1 MSIRSGGANGER
13 GDADQPAEFA
23 FTPENKATADK
34 IIAKYPGG
42 RQASA
47 VIPLLDLAQRQHHG
61 WLPRAAMD
69 HVAKLLAMAPIRV
82 YEVATFYTMFNL
94 NPVGR
99 YHVQVCTTTPCW
111 LRDSDAVL
119 DACRKKLGIEVGQM
133 SADKLFTLS
142 EVECLG
148 ACVNAPMMQIND
160 DYYEDLDARATEAIL
175 DALKRGEKPKPG
187 PQNGRITSAPA
198 SGPTTLSA
206 KTGS

>member
-1 MSIRSGGANGER
+1 MSIRNGGT

-23 FTPENKATADK
+23 FTPENKAAADK
-34 IIAKYPGG
+34 IIAKYPAG

-47 VIPLLDLAQRQHHG
+47 VIPLLDLAQRQHDG

-94 NPVGR
+94 KPVGR

-111 LRDSDAVL
+111 LRNSDAVL
-119 DACRKKLGIEVGQM
+119 DACRRKLGVEIGGM
-133 SADKLFTLS
+133 TADRLFTLS

-160 DYYEDLDARATEAIL
+160 DYYEDLDARSTEAIL
-175 DALKRGEKPKPG
+175 DALKRGETPKPG

-198 SGPTTLSA
+198 SGPTTLTA

>member
-1 MSIRSGGANGER
+1 MSIRNGGVA
-13 GDADQPAEFA
+13 AVPQPAHFEFTA
-23 FTPENKATADK
+23 ETAAAADK
-34 IIAKYPGG
+34 VIAKYPAG

-47 VIPLLDLAQRQHHG
+47 VIPLLDLAQRQAGG

-69 HVAKLLAMAPIRV
+69 HVAKVLGMAPMRV

-94 NPVGR
+94 QPVGR

-111 LRDSDAVL
+111 LRDSDAVVET
-119 DACRKKLGIEVGQM
+119 CKRKLGVELGGT
-133 SADKLFTLS
+133 SADQLFTLT

-160 DYYEDLDARATEAIL
+160 EYYEDLDARSTEAIL

-187 PQNGRITSAPA
+187 PQNGRITSAPV
-198 SGPTTLSA
+198 SGPTTLTA
-206 KTGS
+206 VKGS

>member
-1 MSIRSGGANGER
+1 MSIRNGGG
-13 GDADQPAEFA
+13 GGGGADQPASFE
-23 FTPENKATADK
+23 FTPETRAAADK

-47 VIPLLDLAQRQHHG
+47 VIPLLDLAQRQAGG

-69 HVAKLLAMAPIRV
+69 HVAKVLGMAPIRV
-82 YEVATFYTMFNL
+82 YEVASFYTMFNL

-111 LRDSDAVL
+111 LRDSDTVL
-119 DACRKKLGIEVGQM
+119 ETCRRKLGIEVGETTE
-133 SADKLFTLS
+133 DKLFTLT

-160 DYYEDLDARATEAIL
+160 TYYEDLDARSTEAIL
-175 DALKRGEKPKPG
+175 DALKRGETPKPG
-187 PQNGRITSAPA
+187 PQNGRTTSAPL
-198 SGPTTLSA
+198 SGPTTLTA

>member
-1 MSIRSGGANGER
+1 MSIRSGGGANGD
-13 GDADQPAEFA
+13 GQPAHFEFNA
-23 FTPENKATADK
+23 EMRSAADK
-34 IIAKYPGG
+34 IIAKYPAG

-47 VIPLLDLAQRQHHG
+47 VIPLLDLAQRQHGG

-69 HVAKLLAMAPIRV
+69 HVAQVLSMAPIRV
-82 YEVATFYTMFNL
+82 YEVATFYTMFNI
-94 NPVGR
+94 NPTGR

-111 LRDSDAVL
+111 LRNSDAVL
-119 DACRKKLGIEVGQM
+119 DACRKKLGVDVGGTTD
-133 SADKLFTLS
+133 DKLFTLS

-160 DYYEDLDARATEAIL
+160 DYYEDLDARSTEAIL

-187 PQNGRITSAPA
+187 PQNGRITSAPL
-198 SGPTTLSA
+198 SGPTTLTA